1 MDSFS
6 TFLPRRRVARPEAAG
21 DQFRGVFS
29 TCLVLMGLAFL
40 AAPSVAQESG
50 LSFLRIGTDAA
61 ALARGDAGV
70 ASTDNAF
77 ATYWNPAALAAGA
90 DHSLAISNHLW
101 IADVRTYAVAGSYRP
116 GAKWGL
122 GAFATATGSG
132 DLEAR
137 DQPGE
142 PRGVFD
148 AQFIATGAGIA
159 REFGPL
165 RAGVLLKFLSERI
178 FTDSAEGYAVDLGLH
193 ADLADGAV
201 RLGAAWQN
209 LGSMEDLS
217 AQATEL
223 PELVRVGAEVFPF
236 RIVADLDGT
245 PLLTASVL
253 LEYSRDMVGDESRM
267 HVGLASEVL
276 ETLVVRAGYLT
287 NDELRDFSAG
297 LGLTITDLQFDYT
310 LLPFESG
317 FGGPAHILTLSYAW

>member
-1 MDSFS
+1 MM
-6 TFLPRRRVARPEAAG
+6 
-21 DQFRGVFS
+21 VFS
-29 TCLVLMGLAFL
+29 HILKPIRHTASGVYLMLLFMLVPTSF
-40 AAPSVAQESG
+40 AQESG

-90 DHSLAISNHLW
+90 DHSLAVSNHLW
-101 IADVRTYAVAGSYRP
+101 IADVRTYAFAASYRP

-137 DQPGE
+137 ERPGE
-142 PRGVFD
+142 PSGVFD
-148 AQFIATGAGIA
+148 AQFIASGVGVA
-159 REFGPL
+159 REIGPV

-178 FTDSAEGYAVDLGLH
+178 FTDSAEGYAFDFGLH
-193 ADLADGAV
+193 TDVAEGAV

-223 PELVRVGAEVFPF
+223 PELLRVGAEIFPF

-253 LEYSRDMVGDESRM
+253 LEYSRDMVGEESRF

-276 ETLVVRAGYLT
+276 ETVVARVGYLT

-297 LGLTITDLQFDYT
+297 LGLTITDLQFDYA

>member
-1 MDSFS
+1 MPF
-6 TFLPRRRVARPEAAG
+6 
-21 DQFRGVFS
+21 
-29 TCLVLMGLAFL
+29 
-40 AAPSVAQESG
+40 PSVRPVLTVLYLVAGVIAVTASPSSAQESG

-77 ATYWNPAALAAGA
+77 ATYWNPAALAAGPG
-90 DHSLAISNHLW
+90 HSLAISNHLW
-101 IADVRTYAVAGSYRP
+101 IADVRTYALAGSYRP
-116 GAKWGL
+116 GLKWGV
-122 GAFATATGSG
+122 GAFVTATGSG

-137 DQPGE
+137 DRPGE
-142 PRGVFD
+142 PTGVFN
-148 AQFIATGAGIA
+148 AQFIATGVGAA
-159 REFGPL
+159 RDLGPL
-165 RAGVLLKFLSERI
+165 RAGVVLKFLSERI
-178 FTDSAEGYAVDLGLH
+178 FTDSAEGYAFDFGLH
-193 ADLADGAV
+193 ADLADGAI

-223 PELVRVGAEVFPF
+223 PELLRLGAEIFPF
-236 RIVADLDGT
+236 RIIADLDGT
-245 PLLTASVL
+245 PLLTASIVT
-253 LEYSRDMVGDESRM
+253 EYSRDMVGDESRL
-267 HVGLASEVL
+267 HVGLSSEVL

-297 LGLTITDLQFDYT
+297 MGLTISSLQFDYT